1 MDKAMLLAEINMYD
15 ATTAGRMIAD
25 GRFTAS
31 DYLRACLT
39 RIDERETDV
48 GAWTYIAREQALRQI
63 AKLPSH
69 GERSSLLGIPIGI
82 KDIID
87 THDMPTEHGS
97 PIYKRNIP
105 SADAA
110 CVAMLRRAGAIVL
123 GKTVTPEFAAVTPG
137 RTVNPRNF
145 KHSPGGSSSGS
156 AAAVADYMVPV
167 AIGSQTVG
175 STIRPASYCGV
186 VGFMPSHQVLPVQ
199 GLKTQA
205 GSLDNLGILTR
216 SVLDVTL
223 VANAILGCD
232 AIQAESPA
240 KALRIGF
247 CPSPQW
253 PQAQDSTRRVMDD
266 AIALLREAG
275 ATIETVELPARFD
288 DALDAHWTILAFEFA
303 RALAYEYDK
312 YFDQLS
318 PKLVTLLE
326 RGFAISFA
334 DYSEACA
341 LGVERRAEFAPIIN
355 KYDVLLTPAT
365 SGEAPEGIQAPS
377 DLLFQRFWTFLH
389 VPAIT
394 LPGFEGPNGLP
405 IGIQLIGPH
414 LRDSQLLSAAAWVER
429 AMQQRLFPSSD
440 SYSGRAEATP

>member
-1 MDKAMLLAEINMYD
+1 
-15 ATTAGRMIAD
+15 
-25 GRFTAS
+25 
-31 DYLRACLT
+31 
-39 RIDERETDV
+39 
-48 GAWTYIAREQALRQI
+48 
-63 AKLPSH
+63 
-69 GERSSLLGIPIGI
+69 
-82 KDIID
+82 
-87 THDMPTEHGS
+87 
-97 PIYKRNIP
+97 
-105 SADAA
+105 
-110 CVAMLRRAGAIVL
+110 
-123 GKTVTPEFAAVTPG
+123 
-137 RTVNPRNF
+137 
-145 KHSPGGSSSGS
+145 
-156 AAAVADYMVPV
+156 
-167 AIGSQTVG
+167 
-175 STIRPASYCGV
+175 
-186 VGFMPSHQVLPVQ
+186 
-199 GLKTQA
+199 
-205 GSLDNLGILTR
+205 
-216 SVLDVTL
+216 
-223 VANAILGCD
+223 
-232 AIQAESPA
+232 
-240 KALRIGF
+240 
-247 CPSPQW
+247 
-253 PQAQDSTRRVMDD
+253 MDD
-266 AIALLREAG
+266 AIALLRGAG
-275 ATIETVELPARFD
+275 ATIETIELPARFD

-394 LPGFEGPNGLP
+394 LPGFVGPNGLP

-440 SYSGRAEATP
+440 SYSDRTEATP